1 MTASTSVQDEIAGS
15 RRGDAGARRAL
26 LERIERGEAN
36 DLATVLSALGEI
48 DAPEVLQLVA
58 RVALNDER
66 SLPGTGM
73 AERRICDLA
82 VDALTAR
89 LRLAAAQPR
98 GGPYGK
104 AERERVLMAVREQ
117 LPM

>member
-15 RRGDAGARRAL
+15 RRGDANARRAL
-26 LERIERGEAN
+26 LERIEQGEAN
-36 DLATVLSALGEI
+36 DITTVLSALSEI

-58 RVALNDER
+58 RVALDDER
-66 SLPGTGM
+66 PLEARGM
-73 AERRICDLA
+73 AGRRICDLA

-89 LRLAAAQPR
+89 LRLAAPQPH
-98 GGPYGK
+98 GGPYDK
-104 AERERVLMAVREQ
+104 AERERVRAAIRTH